1 MKKYIR
7 RIKPEKVSKR
17 MLVSRAQ
24 AAQEEALQSK
34 HEVLRIKDSLKR
46 VQDSLGLEVVR
57 SAGYCREAEKLREEL
72 EKLTEPVWRHARV
85 SRTPSEPEAF
95 CETWSLDGVCC
106 VAIQANISG
115 VRCLPRR
122 DREAFLERL
131 VEDFTRKAREHAKKS
146 FRVLGDEKWAY

>member
-1 MKKYIR
+1 
-7 RIKPEKVSKR
+7 

-24 AAQEEALQSK
+24 AAQEEAIQNK
-34 HEVLRIKDSLKR
+34 REVLEVKDSLKR

-57 SAGYCREAEKLREEL
+57 SAGYYREAEKLREEL

-85 SRTPSEPEAF
+85 SLTPSGHEEF
-95 CETWSLDGVCC
+95 CRMWSLDGVCH

-115 VRCLPRR
+115 VRCLPRK

-146 FRVLGDEKWAY
+146 FRIY